1 MIDSNFNLI
10 VNLKLIIYFDKK
22 TSVVENYKSLRFLG
36 SNIISTVNYWCLRKG
51 QDFQKKITLH
61 VASSLMSLSV
71 QNRFRKQFKL
81 DFSRDRGLVL
91 RRN

>member
-22 TSVVENYKSLRFLG
+22 TSVGENYKSLRFLG

-51 QDFQKKITLH
+51 QDFQKNYTSCCLKPYVIIGTGY
-61 VASSLMSLSV
+61 
-71 QNRFRKQFKL
+71 RKQFKL